1 LKQARYQSSY
11 MVASKLGQQQASHSL
26 PCSTEDGPVHASP
39 RGKKRKTEIVN
50 ISKQT

>member
-1 LKQARYQSSY
+1 

-39 RGKKRKTEIVN
+39 RGKKKEDRNCEHKKTDLGHRW
-50 ISKQT
+50 